1 LASKLDK
8 TDFTNA
14 LGQFAS
20 GITVVITA
28 DGHGGFAG
36 FTASAFSSLSLEPPL
51 VLVCLQKDAD
61 CHQAFMEADQ
71 FTVSILSSDQAD
83 IGLRFS
89 TKSIDKMQGTPAVPG
104 EATGLPLV
112 ERASGWLECRAWG
125 RYDGGDHTILI
136 GEVLAAGVSNE
147 EPLLRYRRGFGRF
160 APAQVT

>member
-1 LASKLDK
+1 MASKLDK
-8 TDFTNA
+8 TGFTNA

-28 DGHGGFAG
+28 DGHGGFTG

-89 TKSIDKMQGTPAVPG
+89 TKSIDKMQGTPAVAG
-104 EATGLPLV
+104 ETTGLPLV

-147 EPLLRYRRGFGRF
+147 EPLLRYRRGFGRY
-160 APAQVT
+160 APA